1 MILFKEVCKSYTG
14 DTYNIQALDS
24 VTFHIEEGEFV
35 SVMGKSGSG
44 KTTLLN
50 ILGFLDKA
58 DSGTITFM
66 GEDVSNPSMSAL
78 WKNRK
83 KYIGFV
89 FQNFALINHC
99 TVYENVVLP
108 LEALGKGRRECRMR
122 VTETLEKLN
131 IDHLVNKYPGQISGG
146 EKQRVAIARALVDE
160 SRLILADEPTG
171 ALDSNTANEIMDIF
185 KEINNTGKTVIVVT
199 HDNDIAAQT
208 KRKITL
214 ENGRIADDIRLC

>member
-1 MILFKEVCKSYTG
+1 MISLKEVCKSYTG

-24 VTFHIEEGEFV
+24 VTFNIEEGEFV

-66 GEDVSNPSMSAL
+66 DEDVSGLSRRAL
-78 WKNRK
+78 WKYRK

-99 TVYENVVLP
+99 TVYENVALP
-108 LEALGKGRRECRMR
+108 LEGLGIGRRECRMR
-122 VTETLEKLN
+122 VNEALEKLK
-131 IDHLVNKYPGQISGG
+131 IGHLVNNFPGQISGG

-171 ALDSNTANEIMDIF
+171 ALDSNTADEIMAIF
-185 KEINNTGKTVIVVT
+185 QEINNMGKTIIVVT
-199 HDNDIAAQT
+199 HDDDIAART
-208 KRKITL
+208 RRKITL
-214 ENGRIADDIRLC
+214 ENGKIAADIRLE

>member
-1 MILFKEVCKSYTG
+1 MILYKEVCKSYTG

-131 IDHLVNKYPGQISGG
+131 IGHLVNKYPGQISGG

-214 ENGRIADDIRLC
+214 ENGRIADDIRMC